1 MRQAS
6 RPLRSVSRAVRAAL
20 VAAALIAMT
29 KNDSRGFAGVDDV
42 AKLSAAALPAAYGK
56 IKKAYV
62 TRLSKE
68 FELRKGDEPDA
79 NA

>member
-1 MRQAS
+1 MAKKGTFLMS
-6 RPLRSVSRAVRAAL
+6 LLSISLKNFVFCE
-20 VAAALIAMT
+20 IW

-62 TRLSKE
+62 TRLGKE
-68 FELRKGDEPDA
+68 FELRKEDEPDA